1 MIYCRSL
8 ILAVVVLLASLG
20 CRRDAA
26 TSGERTPANPTSP
39 ALYGSPT
46 GTASTSI
53 ARSPALISTNDS
65 WKSNAFYVLHTELS
79 PATLVHSST
88 RHLSLFSGMTNYG
101 LGAPKFVAWATM
113 NGPRTFKRGEKLDV
127 SVMAEGWVLVW
138 WAGAEG
144 WTNWDC
150 PWVVYLQH
158 KPDRMALDD
167 DGLHLDFPKEAGDV
181 VMLPVYGYE
190 KLRLEGSD
198 YRAAHKL
205 PDSKVKVKT
214 WEWPTVITRDPLT
227 RIRYWAA
234 VTREFP
240 IYCEESFS
248 VDRAKDGVT
257 IRSRI
262 QRRTIT
268 DDWRTRRIKL
278 APISPSLALAAKDD
292 RFPVQFSERWF
303 DLEMPT
309 PYGPYLGV
317 EGVDEFDATFSV
329 LHYINETES
338 SPGTLTSTNAGVL
351 LARDTIRKLAVQ
363 PDASLR
369 TVHGAAWYAKALPYL
384 EPGQRSNVVAQLRSF
399 VRDEALASRDHTG
412 VLEMLWAYAHFTGDW
427 DLVRERWPLVKQIF
441 SAPRQMR
448 WVGFGQSGESSNGD
462 ATTHCTAFARLAY
475 KVGDMDSYHYASYAF
490 ARELT
495 ALAVRQR
502 GAEYFRKHQPWH
514 SMKVMGEEVFAT
526 SYQTDGGGWQ
536 FAELNSVTRPAVGP
550 IADAVSVLRTN
561 HPIAFERLI
570 PTGSASPFVAG
581 LEREDSVSNSSLIV
595 SSQQNQAGDA
605 PLKVQSSKFKVQS
618 SKFRGQL
625 PTDRWP
631 LTAGLW
637 PLPSE
642 LSSPLPLAWPQLT
655 WPAWITPTGARWT
668 FGHIR
673 PVRVG
678 KPTASGT
685 VPLNWNSQAQVCEIP

>member
-1 MIYCRSL
+1 M
-8 ILAVVVLLASLG
+8 
-20 CRRDAA
+20 
-26 TSGERTPANPTSP
+26 
-39 ALYGSPT
+39 
-46 GTASTSI
+46 GTASTLI

-65 WKSNAFYVLHTELS
+65 WKSNAFFVLHTELS

-158 KPDRMALDD
+158 KPDRMSLDD
-167 DGLHLDFPKEAGDV
+167 DGLHLDFPKEVGDV

-190 KLRLEGSD
+190 KLMPKGSD

-205 PDSKVKVKT
+205 PDAKVKVKT

-248 VDRAKDGVT
+248 VDRAKDTVT

-278 APISPSLALAAKDD
+278 APISPTLALTAKD
-292 RFPVQFSERWF
+292 REFPVKFSERWF

-309 PYGPYLGV
+309 PFGPYLAIEGV
-317 EGVDEFDATFSV
+317 EEFDATFSV

-351 LARDTIRKLAVQ
+351 LARDMIRKLAVQ

-369 TVHGAAWYAKALPYL
+369 TVQGAAWYAKALPYL
-384 EPGQRSNVVAQLRSF
+384 ESEQRSNVTAQLRSF
-399 VRDEALASRDHTG
+399 VRDEALTSRDHTG

-427 DLVRERWPLVKQIF
+427 DLVRERWPLVKQF
-441 SAPRQMR
+441 FTTPRQTR
-448 WVGFGQSGESSNGD
+448 WAGFGQSGEGSNGD
-462 ATTHCTAFARLAY
+462 ATDSCKAFARMAY

-490 ARELT
+490 ARQLT
-495 ALAVRQR
+495 TRAVQQR

-514 SMKVMGEEVFAT
+514 SMKVMSEEMFAT

-536 FAELNSVTRPAVGP
+536 FAELNSVARPAVGQ

-561 HPIAFERLI
+561 HPIALERLI
-570 PTGSASPFVAG
+570 PSGSPSPFVAG

-595 SSQQNQAGDA
+595 STQQNPAGNTQQPGSA
-605 PLKVQSSKFKVQS
+605 
-618 SKFRGQL
+618 
-625 PTDRWP
+625 
-631 LTAGLW
+631 A
-637 PLPSE
+637 
-642 LSSPLPLAWPQLT
+642 
-655 WPAWITPTGARWT
+655 
-668 FGHIR
+668 
-673 PVRVG
+673 
-678 KPTASGT
+678 
-685 VPLNWNSQAQVCEIP
+685 NSRR

>member
-1 MIYCRSL
+1 MTYCRSL
-8 ILAVVVLLASLG
+8 ILGLVVLLSSLG

-26 TSGERTPANPTSP
+26 NSGERTPPNPASP
-39 ALYGSPT
+39 ALYGNPT
-46 GTASTSI
+46 GTASIAI

-65 WKSNAFYVLHTELS
+65 WKSNAFYVLKTELS
-79 PATLVHSST
+79 PASLVHSTT

-101 LGAPKFVAWATM
+101 LGAPKFVAWATAA
-113 NGPRTFKRGEKLDV
+113 GPRTFKRGEKLDV

-158 KPDRMALDD
+158 KPDKMSLDD

-181 VMLPVYGYE
+181 VMLPIYGYE
-190 KLRLEGSD
+190 KLMPEGSD
-198 YRAAHKL
+198 YRAANKL
-205 PDSKVKVKT
+205 PDPKVKVKT

-248 VDRAKDGVT
+248 VDRAKDTVT

-278 APISPSLALAAKDD
+278 APISPTLALAAKDGE
-292 RFPVQFSERWF
+292 FPVKFSERWF

-309 PYGPYLGV
+309 PFGPYLAM
-317 EGVDEFDATFSV
+317 EGIDEFDATISV

-338 SPGTLTSTNAGVL
+338 SPGALTSTNASAV
-351 LARDTIRKLAVQ
+351 LARDTIRKLAAQ

-369 TVHGAAWYAKALPYL
+369 TVQGATWYAKALPHL
-384 EPGQRSNVVAQLRSF
+384 ESEQRSNVIAQLRSF
-399 VRDEALASRDHTG
+399 VRDDDPANRDRAG

-427 DLVRERWPLVKQIF
+427 DLVRERWPLVKQLF
-441 SAPRQMR
+441 STPRQMR
-448 WVGFGQSGESSNGD
+448 WAGFGQSGEGSNGD
-462 ATTHCTAFARLAY
+462 AADSCKAFARLAY

-495 ALAVRQR
+495 TLAVQQR
-502 GAEYFRKHQPWH
+502 GADYFRKHQPWH

-526 SYQTDGGGWQ
+526 SYQPDGGGWQ
-536 FAELNSVTRPAVGP
+536 FAGTNPITRPVPSP
-550 IADAVSVLRTN
+550 IADAISVLRTN
-561 HPIAFERLI
+561 RPIAFERLI

-581 LEREDSVSNSSLIV
+581 LEREDSVSNSSLVV
-595 SSQQNQAGDA
+595 SSQQNQAGNA
-605 PLKVQSSKFKVQS
+605 L
-618 SKFRGQL
+618 
-625 PTDRWP
+625 
-631 LTAGLW
+631 LTG
-637 PLPSE
+637 
-642 LSSPLPLAWPQLT
+642 SPAWPQFT
-655 WPAWITPTGARWT
+655 WPAWITPTEARWT

-673 PVRVG
+673 PIRVG
-678 KPTASGT
+678 KPTASRT
-685 VPLNWNSQAQVCEIP
+685 VQLNWNSQAQTWELSR